1 MLRKTI
7 VAGLVSLVSLV
18 STEALPAIASYPAT
32 QWSGTRFNA
41 SKDVCVSNATAALQA
56 NKFSEINSSGINVY
70 GHTAQAVA
78 TIFCT
83 PSNNAIYLIVV
94 VSSNNSQE
102 AERLHNQIRQKILTL
117 K

>member
-70 GHTAQAVA
+70 GHTAQTVA

-83 PSNNAIYLIVV
+83 PSNNAIYEPIPLI
-94 VSSNNSQE
+94 SETRYRNKQGEGKHRN
-102 AERLHNQIRQKILTL
+102 TL
-117 K
+117 